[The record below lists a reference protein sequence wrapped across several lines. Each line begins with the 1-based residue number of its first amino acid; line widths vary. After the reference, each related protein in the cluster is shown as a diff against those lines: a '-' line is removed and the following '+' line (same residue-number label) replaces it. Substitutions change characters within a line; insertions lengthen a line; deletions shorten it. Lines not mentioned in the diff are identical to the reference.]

1 MTCLTPAKI
10 SLVCSIVSKLLIL
23 VGRLSRAEL
32 VYQSYN
38 MLVICAL
45 ATTFTLKA
53 ILSFRLLE
61 VVMSLSR

>member
-1 MTCLTPAKI
+1 M
-10 SLVCSIVSKLLIL
+10 

-38 MLVICAL
+38 MLVIWAL

-53 ILSFRLLE
+53 VFSFRLLE